1 MVAIVSVFI
10 ELKGHP
16 FNQLLLVE
24 HLLCSQAV
32 SGFGNTAVVI
42 THTTPVFV

>member
-32 SGFGNTAVVI
+32 CQALEI
-42 THTTPVFV
+42 QQLL